1 MAEEKLPNWLKNRA
15 HLSPDRPAIEFEGH
29 TYSFLEL
36 HTLSEKMA
44 GKLASIGLGAGDSCA
59 VLLRNHIDSVVVIH
73 ALLYLGV
80 KIVMLNNKLTAKEL
94 SLRDRG

>member
-36 HTLSEKMA
+36 HTLTEKMA
-44 GKLASIGLGAGDSCA
+44 GRLA
-59 VLLRNHIDSVVVIH
+59 
-73 ALLYLGV
+73 ALTV
-80 KIVMLNNKLTAKEL
+80 
-94 SLRDRG
+94 